1 MSVKNV
7 VRIIVAITVGLP
19 GLLAAATGLEQV
31 LPDDQGMSAD
41 RLARIG
47 PAMQAYIDRREVAGT
62 VTLVARNGTI
72 VYQDARGYADLA
84 AKRPLAVDSL
94 FRMASQTK
102 PVTAV
107 AAMILLEQGKFW
119 LDDPIEK
126 YLPEFADITVGELN
140 SAGEVVFVVPSSPVT
155 VRHLLT
161 HTAGF
166 SGGESD
172 AVKQAIAEKARAAD
186 FSGNLNLEE
195 TVTRY
200 SSLALG
206 FHPGTRWE
214 YSPAAGINVVGRLV
228 EVVSGQNLWEFVRE
242 HIFEPLEMYDTFY
255 YVPLEKLPRYT
266 TAYVRQADGSI
277 APGDP
282 DDGSSR
288 FVREGK
294 PKRLYAGAGGLVSS
308 IHDYLRFAQMLLNGG
323 ELDGV
328 RILSPKTVAL
338 MTAPHAVGIPKI
350 GNRGGVGTAYG
361 LGVNVVNN
369 AVARG
374 AADSEGTFM
383 WGGAFGTNFWVDPE
397 EQLIG
402 LFMMQLQRHQP
413 VRIRGDFRALVY
425 AALVE

>member
-1 MSVKNV
+1 M
-7 VRIIVAITVGLP
+7 
-19 GLLAAATGLEQV
+19 
-31 LPDDQGMSAD
+31 
-41 RLARIG
+41 
-47 PAMQAYIDRREVAGT
+47 
-62 VTLVARNGTI
+62 
-72 VYQDARGYADLA
+72 
-84 AKRPLAVDSL
+84 
-94 FRMASQTK
+94 
-102 PVTAV
+102 
-107 AAMILLEQGKFW
+107 
-119 LDDPIEK
+119 
-126 YLPEFADITVGELN
+126 
-140 SAGEVVFVVPSSPVT
+140 
-155 VRHLLT
+155 
-161 HTAGF
+161 
-166 SGGESD
+166 
-172 AVKQAIAEKARAAD
+172 
-186 FSGNLNLEE
+186 
-195 TVTRY
+195 TRY

-277 APGDP
+277 APGHP